1 MPLMYL
7 LRNKKVLYQYP
18 YNLSDDTIDNW
29 QMWKFQTFIDMIN
42 DEGKDAVNSINPTTT
57 ENILK

>member
-1 MPLMYL
+1 MYL

-29 QMWKFQTFIDMIN
+29 PFWKFQTMIDLIN
-42 DEGKDAVNSINPTTT
+42 EEGKDALNSINPHTT
-57 ENILK
+57 ENSLK

>member
-1 MPLMYL
+1 MYL
-7 LRNKKVLYQYP
+7 LRNKKILYQYP